1 MLIQMFTIENSKLTR
16 RTMFWVE
23 MAALVLTVLGMM
35 ALMAFIRQTLLS
47 GAPADSSLT
56 VDGINLA
63 QTESFL
69 TWPQSF
75 SFVMGVIYTVGTLL
89 TLVLAGAVTAQE
101 YTWRSYQLWLSRGV
115 PRWQVVLAK
124 FMAVTLATFLF
135 ITVATLV
142 LTVVSGIASQLILGS
157 LPFAAVSWPNLL
169 LTILTVTL
177 SLLPYAALGLLLA
190 ISARSTVV
198 AIGGGLAF
206 TLLAEPV
213 VQQLMPLLGER
224 WAQASLYLP
233 TSLGQ
238 LLNRYATNMIVVNGD
253 ALPTLG
259 VTPTIAAFMLGVYT
273 LVLLVTAVILFQ
285 RQDLGG

>member
-23 MAALVLTVLGMM
+23 MAALVLAALGMM
-35 ALMAFIRQTLLS
+35 ALMAFIRQILLS
-47 GAPADSSLT
+47 GAPADSGLT
-56 VDGINLA
+56 VDGINLV

-75 SFVMGVIYTVGTLL
+75 SFVMGVIYPVGTLL

-124 FMAVTLATFLF
+124 FMAVTVATFLF

-142 LTVVSGIASQLILGS
+142 VTVVSGLASQLILGS

-169 LTILTVTL
+169 LTIPTVTL

-190 ISARSTVV
+190 VSARSTVV
-198 AIGGGLAF
+198 ALGGGLAF
-206 TLLAEPV
+206 TLLVEPV
-213 VQQLMPLLGER
+213 IQQLMPLLGER

-238 LLNRYATNMIVVNGD
+238 LLNGYATNMIIVNGD
-253 ALPTLG
+253 ALPTIG

-273 LVLLVTAVILFQ
+273 LVLLATAVILFQ